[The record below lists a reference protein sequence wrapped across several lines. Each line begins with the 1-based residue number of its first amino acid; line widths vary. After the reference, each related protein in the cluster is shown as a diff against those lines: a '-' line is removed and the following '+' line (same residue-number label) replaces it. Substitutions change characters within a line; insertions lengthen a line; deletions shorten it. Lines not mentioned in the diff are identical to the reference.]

1 MMKKILAAAIVSAF
15 AAPAFAATANVDVY
29 GNLGV
34 SVDFINTDAASPA
47 DDKLTRVSSNS
58 SRIGFKGSEDLGGGL
73 SAIWQIENQLNMDGV
88 GVSNDFTG
96 TNNFTSNLRNTF
108 VGLSSKSMGTALL
121 GIHDTPYKLSA
132 GKIQFW
138 GDTSA
143 DYNNIVGNVQ
153 GSTHFDLRTSNTLA
167 YISPKFGGLSGA
179 VAYVVGNEVNNGAA
193 PDVNAWS
200 ASVTYDQG
208 PLFLTAAY
216 EKHNNVVAPTAD
228 DRDAF
233 KLGAGY
239 SFGNTKLGLIYEKA
253 DSAGLLT
260 VGTVTKVRDRSA
272 WYLNGAH
279 TMGNIVLKAAYGRAG
294 DLDGMSNTGADT
306 WSLGAD
312 YNLSKRSYLY
322 AYYTVTN
329 NDSAGTYGV
338 GQGQGS
344 AITAGTSTPTL
355 GMVAG
360 NDPSVFSLGMRH
372 SF

>member
-47 DDKLTRVSSNS
+47 DDKLTRFSSNS
-58 SRIGFKGSEDLGGGL
+58 SRIGFKGAEDLGGGL
-73 SAIWQIENQLNMDGV
+73 SAIWQIENQINIDGV
-88 GVSNDFTG
+88 GTSNAFVGAST
-96 TNNFTSNLRNTF
+96 FSSNLRNTF
-108 VGLSSKSMGTALL
+108 AGLSSKSMGTVLL

-153 GSTHFDLRTSNTLA
+153 GSTHFDLRTGNTLA

-179 VAYVVGNEVNNGAA
+179 IAYVEGNEVGNGALA
-193 PDVNAWS
+193 DASAWS

-216 EKHNNVVAPTAD
+216 EKHNNVVGNTAATATAPAVPAD

-239 SFGNTKLGLIYEKA
+239 AFGNTKLGLIYEKA
-253 DSAGLLT
+253 DSASFVAG
-260 VGTVTKVRDRSA
+260 KVRDRSA

-279 TMGNIVLKAAYGRAG
+279 AMGNIVLKAAYGRAG
-294 DLDGMSNTGADT
+294 DLDGVNDTGADT

-312 YNLSKRSYLY
+312 YTLSKRSYLY
-322 AYYTVTN
+322 AYYTATN

-344 AITAGTSTPTL
+344 AVVPAAGR
-355 GMVAG
+355 
-360 NDPSVFSLGMRH
+360 DPSVLSIGMRH

>member
-47 DDKLTRVSSNS
+47 DDKLTRFSSNS
-58 SRIGFKGSEDLGGGL
+58 SRIGFKGAEDLGGGL
-73 SAIWQIENQLNMDGV
+73 SAIWQIENQVAIDGGGAN
-88 GVSNDFTG
+88 GVVTGGSNFS
-96 TNNFTSNLRNTF
+96 SNLRNTF

-143 DYNNIVGNVQ
+143 DYNNIIGNVQ

-179 VAYVVGNEVNNGAA
+179 VGYVVGNELGNGAA
-193 PDVNAWS
+193 ADANAWS

-216 EKHNNVVAPTAD
+216 EKHNNVITTGPTTAD

-239 SFGNTKLGLIYEKA
+239 AFGNTKLGLIYEKA

-260 VGTVTKVRDRSA
+260 VGTVTKVRDRSV

-294 DLDGMSNTGADT
+294 DLDGMNDTGADT

-322 AYYTVTN
+322 AYYTATN

-344 AITAGTSTPTL
+344 AVVPAAGR
-355 GMVAG
+355 
-360 NDPSVFSLGMRH
+360 DPSVFSIGMRH